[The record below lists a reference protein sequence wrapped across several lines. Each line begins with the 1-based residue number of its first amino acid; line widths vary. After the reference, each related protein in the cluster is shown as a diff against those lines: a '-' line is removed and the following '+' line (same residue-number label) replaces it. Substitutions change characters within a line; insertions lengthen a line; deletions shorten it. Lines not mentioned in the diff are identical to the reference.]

1 MLNHS
6 IRNSGRRRVDRP
18 GAVIVPF
25 VLVAVNPASTRRLGA
40 TDVEVTVL
48 GFGGATI
55 GGISRVLT
63 EAQAQATLAAAFDT
77 GIRLFDTAPSYG
89 NGQSEHRIGA
99 QFRDRIDGGC
109 ARADLVLATKVGKL
123 LRRPKPPDSPD
134 ATEWPGGLPFRIRWD
149 FTYGGVMRA
158 YEDSLQR
165 LGVTRVDLLTIH
177 DLDYS
182 EHESPEVA
190 DRLLDQLVNGGGRRA
205 LAELQAA
212 GEIRAVGAGV
222 NDVGSITRFAERF
235 EVDYYLLAMPYSLV
249 DQRPL
254 HDELAWCLDHGIGI
268 IKGAPYAS
276 GILAAD
282 IAGVGDRAAGAAATY
297 DYRAPS
303 AEVRSTVS
311 RIAAVCARHGV
322 PMRAAA
328 LQFLLAHPAVAA
340 VIPGAATPAEVAD
353 NARMLSVPIPA
364 DLWREL
370 QHERLL
376 QDGAPIPD

>member
-1 MLNHS
+1 M
-6 IRNSGRRRVDRP
+6 RNSGRGRVDRP
-18 GAVIVPF
+18 GAAIVPF
-25 VLVAVNPASTRRLGA
+25 GLMPVNPVSTRRLGA

-63 EAQAQATLAAAFDT
+63 EAQAQETLAAAFD
-77 GIRLFDTAPSYG
+77 GGFRLFDTAPSYG

-99 QFRDRIDGGC
+99 QLRERLSSGC
-109 ARADLVLATKVGKL
+109 NRSDLVLATKVGKL
-123 LRRPKPPDSPD
+123 LRRPEPPDGPD

-149 FTYGGVMRA
+149 FTYDGVMRA

-254 HDELAWCLDHGIGI
+254 DDELAWCLDRGIGI

-282 IAGVGDRAAGAAATY
+282 IARAGDRAARAAATY

-328 LQFLLAHPAVAA
+328 LQFLLAHPAVAT

-353 NARMLSVPIPA
+353 NARMLSVSIPA

-370 QHERLL
+370 RHERLL
-376 QDGAPIPD
+376 QEGAPTPD

>member
-1 MLNHS
+1 M
-6 IRNSGRRRVDRP
+6 RNSGRCRVDCA
-18 GAVIVPF
+18 GAAIVPF
-25 VLVAVNPASTRRLGA
+25 GLMPVNPVSTRRLGA

-63 EAQAQATLAAAFDT
+63 EAQAQETLAAAFDT

-99 QFRDRIDGGC
+99 QFRERLTSGC
-109 ARADLVLATKVGKL
+109 DRADLVLATKVGKL
-123 LRRPKPPDSPD
+123 LGRPRAPDAAD

-182 EHESPEVA
+182 EHESREVA
-190 DRLLDQLVNGGGRRA
+190 DRLLDQLVNGGGCRA

-254 HDELAWCLDHGIGI
+254 DDELAWCLDHGIGI

-282 IAGVGDRAAGAAATY
+282 TARAGDRAAGAAATY

-353 NARMLSVPIPA
+353 NARMLSVSISA

>member
-1 MLNHS
+1 MPV
-6 IRNSGRRRVDRP
+6 GP
-18 GAVIVPF
+18 T
-25 VLVAVNPASTRRLGA
+25 STRRLGA

-55 GGISRVLT
+55 GGISGVLA
-63 EAQAQATLAAAFDT
+63 EAQAQATLAAAFDA
-77 GIRLFDTAPSYG
+77 GIGLFDTAPSYG

-99 QFRDRIDGGC
+99 QLRDRVSSGG
-109 ARADLVLATKVGKL
+109 RDRTDLVLATKVGKL
-123 LRRPKPPDSPD
+123 LRRPRSPEELD
-134 ATEWPGGLPFRIRWD
+134 ATEWPGGLPFRIWWD
-149 FTYGGVMRA
+149 FTYDGVMRA

-190 DRLLDQLVNGGGRRA
+190 DRLLDQLVDGGGRRA

-222 NDVGSITRFAERF
+222 NDIGSIARFAERF

-254 HDELAWCLDHGIGI
+254 DDELAWCLERGIGI

-282 IAGVGDRAAGAAATY
+282 IAEAGDRAAGAAASATY
-297 DYRAPS
+297 DYHAPS

-311 RIAAVCARHGV
+311 RIAAVCERHRV

-328 LQFLLAHPAVAA
+328 LQFLLAHPAVAS

-353 NARMLSVPIPA
+353 NVRMLTVPIPA
-364 DLWREL
+364 DLWCEL

-376 QDGAPIPD
+376 QEGAPTPD

>member
-1 MLNHS
+1 MPV
-6 IRNSGRRRVDRP
+6 GP
-18 GAVIVPF
+18 T
-25 VLVAVNPASTRRLGA
+25 STRRLGA

-55 GGISRVLT
+55 GGISGVLA
-63 EAQAQATLAAAFDT
+63 EAQAQATLAAAFDA
-77 GIRLFDTAPSYG
+77 GIGLFDTAPSYG

-99 QFRDRIDGGC
+99 QLRDRVSSGG
-109 ARADLVLATKVGKL
+109 RDRTDLVLATKVGKL
-123 LRRPKPPDSPD
+123 LRRPRSPEELD
-134 ATEWPGGLPFRIRWD
+134 ATEWPGGLPFRIWWD
-149 FTYGGVMRA
+149 FTYDGVMRA

-190 DRLLDQLVNGGGRRA
+190 DRLLDQLVDGGGRRA

-222 NDVGSITRFAERF
+222 NDAGSIARFAERF

-254 HDELAWCLDHGIGI
+254 DDELAWCLDRGIGI

-282 IAGVGDRAAGAAATY
+282 IAGAGDRAAGAAASATY
-297 DYRAPS
+297 DYQVPS

-311 RIAAVCARHGV
+311 RIAAVCERHGV

-353 NARMLSVPIPA
+353 NVRMLAVPIPA

-376 QDGAPIPD
+376 KEGAPTPD

>member
-1 MLNHS
+1 MPV
-6 IRNSGRRRVDRP
+6 GP
-18 GAVIVPF
+18 T
-25 VLVAVNPASTRRLGA
+25 STRRLGA

-55 GGISRVLT
+55 GGISGVLA
-63 EAQAQATLAAAFDT
+63 EAQAQATLAAAFDA
-77 GIRLFDTAPSYG
+77 GIGLFDTAPSYG

-99 QFRDRIDGGC
+99 HLRERVDGGGRS
-109 ARADLVLATKVGKL
+109 RAELVLATKVGKL
-123 LRRPKPPDSPD
+123 LRRPRPPEEPD

-149 FTYGGVMRA
+149 FTYDGVMRA

-165 LGVTRVDLLTIH
+165 LGVNRVDLLTIH

-190 DRLLDQLVNGGGRRA
+190 DRLLDQLVDGGGRRA

-222 NDVGSITRFAERF
+222 NDVGSIARFAERF

-254 HDELAWCLDHGIGI
+254 DDELAWCLDRGIGI

-282 IAGVGDRAAGAAATY
+282 IARAGDRAPGAAAATY
-297 DYRAPS
+297 DYHAPS

-311 RIAAVCARHGV
+311 RIAAVCERHGV

-328 LQFLLAHPAVAA
+328 LQFLLAHPAVAS

-353 NARMLSVPIPA
+353 NARMMTLPIPA

-376 QDGAPIPD
+376 KEGAPTPD

>member
-1 MLNHS
+1 MPVS
-6 IRNSGRRRVDRP
+6 PTSK
-18 GAVIVPF
+18 
-25 VLVAVNPASTRRLGA
+25 RRLGA

-63 EAQAQATLAAAFDT
+63 EAQAQATLAAAFGA

-99 QFRDRIDGGC
+99 QLRDRTGSGVSGED
-109 ARADLVLATKVGKL
+109 RVDPVLATKVGKL
-123 LRRPKPPDSPD
+123 LRRPQPPDELD
-134 ATEWPGGLPFRIRWD
+134 ATEWPGGLPFRIHWD
-149 FTYGGVMRA
+149 FTYDGVMRA

-165 LGVTRVDLLTIH
+165 LGMNRVDLLTIH

-182 EHESPEVA
+182 EHESPQIA
-190 DRLLDQLVNGGGRRA
+190 DRLLDQLVDGGGRRA

-222 NDVGSITRFAERF
+222 NDVGSITRFAQRF

-254 HDELAWCLDHGIGI
+254 HDELAYCVDRGIGI

-282 IAGVGDRAAGAAATY
+282 IAAATATY
-297 DYRAPS
+297 DYRAPD
-303 AEVRSTVS
+303 AAVRSTVS
-311 RIAAVCARHGV
+311 RIAAICARHDV

-328 LQFLLAHPAVAA
+328 LQFLLAHPAVAS
-340 VIPGAATPAEVAD
+340 VIPGAATPEEVAD
-353 NARMLSVPIPA
+353 NARMLTLPIPA

-370 QHERLL
+370 EHERLL
-376 QDGAPIPD
+376 QEGAPTPD

>member
-1 MLNHS
+1 MPVS
-6 IRNSGRRRVDRP
+6 P
-18 GAVIVPF
+18 T
-25 VLVAVNPASTRRLGA
+25 STRRLGA

-55 GGISRVLT
+55 GGISGVVA
-63 EAQAQATLAAAFDT
+63 EAQAQATVAAAFDA
-77 GIRLFDTAPSYG
+77 GIILFDTAPSYG

-99 QFRDRIDGGC
+99 QLRERVDGGRDR
-109 ARADLVLATKVGKL
+109 AEVVLATKVGKL
-123 LRRPKPPDSPD
+123 LRRPRSPEELD

-149 FTYGGVMRA
+149 FSYDGVMRA

-190 DRLLDQLVNGGGRRA
+190 DRLLDQLVDGGGRRA

-222 NDVGSITRFAERF
+222 NDVGSIARFAERF

-254 HDELAWCLDHGIGI
+254 DDELAWCLDRGIGI

-282 IAGVGDRAAGAAATY
+282 IAGAGDRAAGAAASATY
-297 DYRAPS
+297 DYHAPS

-328 LQFLLAHPAVAA
+328 LQFLLAHPAVAS

-353 NARMLSVPIPA
+353 NARMMTLPIPA

-376 QDGAPIPD
+376 KEGAPTPD

>member
-1 MLNHS
+1 M
-6 IRNSGRRRVDRP
+6 GP
-18 GAVIVPF
+18 T
-25 VLVAVNPASTRRLGA
+25 STRRLGA

-55 GGISRVLT
+55 GGISGVLA
-63 EAQAQATLAAAFDT
+63 EAQAQATLAAAFDA
-77 GIRLFDTAPSYG
+77 GIGLFDTAPSYG

-99 QFRDRIDGGC
+99 HLRERVDSGGRS
-109 ARADLVLATKVGKL
+109 RAELVLATKVGKL
-123 LRRPKPPDSPD
+123 LRRPRPPEEPD

-149 FTYGGVMRA
+149 FTYDGVMRA

-165 LGVTRVDLLTIH
+165 LGVNRVDLLTIH

-190 DRLLDQLVNGGGRRA
+190 DRLLDQLVDGGGRRA

-254 HDELAWCLDHGIGI
+254 DDELAWCLDRGVGI

-282 IAGVGDRAAGAAATY
+282 IARAGDRAPGAAAATY
-297 DYRAPS
+297 DYHAPS

-311 RIAAVCARHGV
+311 RIAAVCERHRV

-328 LQFLLAHPAVAA
+328 LQFLLAHPAVAS

-353 NARMLSVPIPA
+353 NVRMLTVPIPA
-364 DLWREL
+364 DLWCEL

-376 QDGAPIPD
+376 QEGAPTPE

>member
-1 MLNHS
+1 MPV
-6 IRNSGRRRVDRP
+6 GP
-18 GAVIVPF
+18 T
-25 VLVAVNPASTRRLGA
+25 STRRLGA
-40 TDVEVTVL
+40 TAVEVTVL

-55 GGISRVLT
+55 GGISGVLA
-63 EAQAQATLAAAFDT
+63 EAQAQATLAAAFDA
-77 GIRLFDTAPSYG
+77 GIGLFDTAPSYG

-99 QFRDRIDGGC
+99 HLRERVDGGGRS
-109 ARADLVLATKVGKL
+109 RAELVLATKVGKL
-123 LRRPKPPDSPD
+123 LRRPRPPEEPD

-149 FTYGGVMRA
+149 FTYDGVMRA

-165 LGVTRVDLLTIH
+165 LGVNRVDLLTIH

-190 DRLLDQLVNGGGRRA
+190 DRLLDQLVDGGGRRA

-222 NDVGSITRFAERF
+222 NDVGSIARFAERF

-254 HDELAWCLDHGIGI
+254 DDELAWCLDRGVGI

-282 IAGVGDRAAGAAATY
+282 IARAGDRAPGAAAATY
-297 DYRAPS
+297 DYHAPS

-311 RIAAVCARHGV
+311 RIAAVCERHGV

-328 LQFLLAHPAVAA
+328 LQFLLAHPAVAS

-353 NARMLSVPIPA
+353 NARMMTLPIPA

-376 QDGAPIPD
+376 KDGAPTPD

>member
-1 MLNHS
+1 M
-6 IRNSGRRRVDRP
+6 GP
-18 GAVIVPF
+18 T
-25 VLVAVNPASTRRLGA
+25 STRRLGA

-55 GGISRVLT
+55 GGISGVVA
-63 EAQAQATLAAAFDT
+63 EAQARATLAAAFDA
-77 GIRLFDTAPSYG
+77 GIGLFDTAPSYG

-99 QFRDRIDGGC
+99 HLRERFDSGGHDR
-109 ARADLVLATKVGKL
+109 AELVLATKVGKL
-123 LRRPKPPDSPD
+123 LRRPRPPEEPD

-149 FTYGGVMRA
+149 FTYDGVMRA

-165 LGVTRVDLLTIH
+165 LGVNRVDLLTIH

-190 DRLLDQLVNGGGRRA
+190 DRLLDQLVDGGGRRA

-222 NDVGSITRFAERF
+222 NDVGSIARFAERF

-254 HDELAWCLDHGIGI
+254 DDELAWCLDRGIGV

-282 IAGVGDRAAGAAATY
+282 IARTGDRAPGAAAATY
-297 DYRAPS
+297 DYRVPS

-311 RIAAVCARHGV
+311 RIAAVCERHGV

-328 LQFLLAHPAVAA
+328 LQFLLAHPAVAS

-353 NARMLSVPIPA
+353 NGRMMMVPIPA

-376 QDGAPIPD
+376 QEGAPTPD

>member
-1 MLNHS
+1 M
-6 IRNSGRRRVDRP
+6 
-18 GAVIVPF
+18 
-25 VLVAVNPASTRRLGA
+25 
-40 TDVEVTVL
+40 
-48 GFGGATI
+48 
-55 GGISRVLT
+55 
-63 EAQAQATLAAAFDT
+63 
-77 GIRLFDTAPSYG
+77 FDTAPSYG

-99 QFRDRIDGGC
+99 QFRDRIAGGYD
-109 ARADLVLATKVGKL
+109 RADLVLATKVGKL
-123 LRRPKPPDSPD
+123 LRRPRPPDLPD
-134 ATEWPGGLPFRIRWD
+134 TTEWPGGLPFRIRWD
-149 FTYGGVMRA
+149 FTYDGVMRA

-254 HDELAWCLDHGIGI
+254 DDELAWCLDHGIGI

-282 IAGVGDRAAGAAATY
+282 TARAAGAAATY

-340 VIPGAATPAEVAD
+340 VIPGAATPAEVTD
-353 NARMLSVPIPA
+353 NARMLTVSIPA

-370 QHERLL
+370 RHERLL

>member
-1 MLNHS
+1 MPV
-6 IRNSGRRRVDRP
+6 GP
-18 GAVIVPF
+18 T
-25 VLVAVNPASTRRLGA
+25 STRRLGA

-48 GFGGATI
+48 GLGGATI
-55 GGISRVLT
+55 GGISRGLT
-63 EAQAQATLAAAFDT
+63 EAQAQATLAAAFDA
-77 GIRLFDTAPSYG
+77 GIGLFDTAPSYG

-99 QFRDRIDGGC
+99 QLRDRVSSGGC
-109 ARADLVLATKVGKL
+109 HRTDLVLATKVGKL
-123 LRRPKPPDSPD
+123 LRRPRPREEPD

-149 FTYGGVMRA
+149 FTYDGVMRS

-190 DRLLDQLVNGGGRRA
+190 DRLLDQLVDGGGRRA

-222 NDVGSITRFAERF
+222 NDVGSIARFAERF

-254 HDELAWCLDHGIGI
+254 DDELAWCLERGIGV

-282 IAGVGDRAAGAAATY
+282 IARAGDRAPGAAAATY
-297 DYRAPS
+297 DYHAPS

-311 RIAAVCARHGV
+311 RIAAVCERHRV

-328 LQFLLAHPAVAA
+328 LQFLLAHPAVAS

-353 NARMLSVPIPA
+353 NVRMLAVRIPA

-376 QDGAPIPD
+376 QEGAPTPD

>member
-1 MLNHS
+1 MPV
-6 IRNSGRRRVDRP
+6 GP
-18 GAVIVPF
+18 T
-25 VLVAVNPASTRRLGA
+25 STRRLGA

-55 GGISRVLT
+55 GGISGVLA
-63 EAQAQATLAAAFDT
+63 EAQARATLAAAFDA
-77 GIRLFDTAPSYG
+77 GIGLFDTAPSYG

-99 QFRDRIDGGC
+99 QLRDRVHGGDD
-109 ARADLVLATKVGKL
+109 RADLVLATKVGKL
-123 LRRPKPPDSPD
+123 LRRPRPPEELD

-149 FTYGGVMRA
+149 FSYDGVMRA

-190 DRLLDQLVNGGGRRA
+190 DRLLDELVNGGGRRA

-222 NDVGSITRFAERF
+222 NDVGSIARFAERF

-254 HDELAWCLDHGIGI
+254 DDELAWCLDRGIGI

-282 IAGVGDRAAGAAATY
+282 LAGAGNRAPGAAAATY

-311 RIAAVCARHGV
+311 RIAAVCERHGV

-328 LQFLLAHPAVAA
+328 LQFLLAHPAVAS

-353 NARMLSVPIPA
+353 NARMMTLPIPA

-376 QDGAPIPD
+376 QEGAPTPD

>member
-1 MLNHS
+1 MPV
-6 IRNSGRRRVDRP
+6 GP
-18 GAVIVPF
+18 T
-25 VLVAVNPASTRRLGA
+25 STRRLGA

-55 GGISRVLT
+55 GGISGVVA
-63 EAQAQATLAAAFDT
+63 EAQARATLAAAYDA
-77 GIRLFDTAPSYG
+77 GIGLFDTAPSYG

-99 QFRDRIDGGC
+99 HFRECVDSGGRK
-109 ARADLVLATKVGKL
+109 RAELVLATKVGKL
-123 LRRPKPPDSPD
+123 LRRPRPGEELN

-149 FTYGGVMRA
+149 FSYDGVMRA

-190 DRLLDQLVNGGGRRA
+190 DRLLDELVNGGGRRA

-254 HDELAWCLDHGIGI
+254 DDELAWCLDRGVGI

-282 IAGVGDRAAGAAATY
+282 IARAGDRAPRRCRRNLRLRRAERRGALHRVAHRRRMRTAWCAHARGGVAIPARSPGRRVGDSRCRHSGGGSGQRADDDAAHP
-297 DYRAPS
+297 RRPVA
-303 AEVRSTVS
+303 
-311 RIAAVCARHGV
+311 
-322 PMRAAA
+322 RAAA
-328 LQFLLAHPAVAA
+328 RAVAA
-340 VIPGAATPAEVAD
+340 RGGADA
-353 NARMLSVPIPA
+353 
-364 DLWREL
+364 
-370 QHERLL
+370 
-376 QDGAPIPD
+376 

>member
-1 MLNHS
+1 MPVS
-6 IRNSGRRRVDRP
+6 P
-18 GAVIVPF
+18 T
-25 VLVAVNPASTRRLGA
+25 STRRLGA

-55 GGISRVLT
+55 GGIGGVVA
-63 EAQAQATLAAAFDT
+63 EAQARATLAAAFDA
-77 GIRLFDTAPSYG
+77 GIGLFDTAPSYG

-99 QFRDRIDGGC
+99 HFRERVDSGGRK
-109 ARADLVLATKVGKL
+109 RAELVLATKVGKL
-123 LRRPKPPDSPD
+123 LRRPRPPEEPD

-149 FTYGGVMRA
+149 FSYDGVMRA

-165 LGVTRVDLLTIH
+165 LGVTGVDLLTIH

-190 DRLLDQLVNGGGRRA
+190 DRLLDELVNGGGRRA

-222 NDVGSITRFAERF
+222 NDVGSIARFAERF

-254 HDELAWCLDHGIGI
+254 DDELAWCLDRGIGI
-268 IKGAPYAS
+268 IKGAPMRRAS
-276 GILAAD
+276 WRLT
-282 IAGVGDRAAGAAATY
+282 RLRLWNRRPTTTTR
-297 DYRAPS
+297 RAP
-303 AEVRSTVS
+303 R
-311 RIAAVCARHGV
+311 CA
-322 PMRAAA
+322 PPCRASPPYANGMECPCAQPA
-328 LQFLLAHPAVAA
+328 LQFLLAHPAVAS

-353 NARMLSVPIPA
+353 NARMMTLPIPA

-376 QDGAPIPD
+376 QEGAPTPD

>member
-1 MLNHS
+1 M
-6 IRNSGRRRVDRP
+6 P
-18 GAVIVPF
+18 
-25 VLVAVNPASTRRLGA
+25 VNPASTRRLGA
-40 TDVEVTVL
+40 TNVEVTVL

-99 QFRDRIDGGC
+99 QFRDRFVGGYD
-109 ARADLVLATKVGKL
+109 RADLVLATKVGKL
-123 LRRPKPPDSPD
+123 LGRPRPPAPPD

-149 FTYGGVMRA
+149 FTYDGVMRA

-182 EHESPEVA
+182 EHESPEIA
-190 DRLLDQLVNGGGRRA
+190 DRLLDELVNGGGRRA

-235 EVDYYLLAMPYSLV
+235 EVDYYLLAMPFSLV

-254 HDELAWCLDHGIGI
+254 HDELAWCLDHGIGV

-282 IAGVGDRAAGAAATY
+282 TARAGDRAAGAAATY

-353 NARMLSVPIPA
+353 NARMLSVSIPA

-370 QHERLL
+370 RHERLL
-376 QDGAPIPD
+376 RDGAPIPD

>member
-1 MLNHS
+1 MPVS
-6 IRNSGRRRVDRP
+6 PS
-18 GAVIVPF
+18 
-25 VLVAVNPASTRRLGA
+25 STRRLGA

-55 GGISRVLT
+55 GGIRGVLT
-63 EAQAQATLAAAFDT
+63 EARAQATLAAAFDA

-89 NGQSEHRIGA
+89 NGQSEHRVGV
-99 QFRDRIDGGC
+99 QLRERVSSGGGH
-109 ARADLVLATKVGKL
+109 RKDLVLATKVGKL
-123 LRRPKPPDSPD
+123 LWRPRPPEELD

-149 FTYGGVMRA
+149 FTYDGVMRA

-182 EHESPEVA
+182 EHESREVA
-190 DRLLDQLVNGGGRRA
+190 DRLLDQLVDGGGRRA

-254 HDELAWCLDHGIGI
+254 DDELAWCLDRGIGI

-282 IAGVGDRAAGAAATY
+282 LAGAGDRAAGAAASTTYTY
-297 DYRAPS
+297 DYHAPS

-311 RIAAVCARHGV
+311 RIAAVCERHGV

-328 LQFLLAHPAVAA
+328 LQFLLAHRAVAS

-353 NARMLSVPIPA
+353 NVRMLAVPIPA

-376 QDGAPIPD
+376 KEGAPTPD

>member
-1 MLNHS
+1 MPV
-6 IRNSGRRRVDRP
+6 GP
-18 GAVIVPF
+18 T
-25 VLVAVNPASTRRLGA
+25 STRRLGA

-55 GGISRVLT
+55 GGISGVLA
-63 EAQAQATLAAAFDT
+63 EAQAQATLSAAFDA
-77 GIRLFDTAPSYG
+77 GIGLFDTAPSYG

-99 QFRDRIDGGC
+99 HFRECVDSGGRK
-109 ARADLVLATKVGKL
+109 RAELVLATKVGKL
-123 LRRPKPPDSPD
+123 LRRPRPREELN

-149 FTYGGVMRA
+149 FSYDGVMRA

-190 DRLLDQLVNGGGRRA
+190 DRLLDELVNGGGRRA

-222 NDVGSITRFAERF
+222 NDVGSIARFAERF

-254 HDELAWCLDHGIGI
+254 DDELAWCLDRGIGI

-282 IAGVGDRAAGAAATY
+282 LAGAGNRAAGAAAATY

-311 RIAAVCARHGV
+311 RIAAVCERHGV

-328 LQFLLAHPAVAA
+328 LQFLLAHPAVAS

-353 NARMLSVPIPA
+353 NARMMTLPIPA

-376 QDGAPIPD
+376 QEGAPTPD

>member
-1 MLNHS
+1 M
-6 IRNSGRRRVDRP
+6 P
-18 GAVIVPF
+18 
-25 VLVAVNPASTRRLGA
+25 VNPARTRRLGA

-55 GGISRVLT
+55 GGISRVLA
-63 EAQAQATLAAAFDT
+63 EAQAQETLAAAFDA

-99 QFRDRIDGGC
+99 QLRERLSSGC
-109 ARADLVLATKVGKL
+109 DRADLVLATKVGKL
-123 LRRPKPPDSPD
+123 LRRPKPPDGPD

-149 FTYGGVMRA
+149 FTYDGVMRS

-182 EHESPEVA
+182 EHESPEIA

-222 NDVGSITRFAERF
+222 NDLGSITRFAERF

-254 HDELAWCLDHGIGI
+254 DDELAWCLDRGIGI

-282 IAGVGDRAAGAAATY
+282 AGRVGDRAAGAAATY

-303 AEVRSTVS
+303 AEVRSKVS
-311 RIAAVCARHGV
+311 RIAAVCERHGV
-322 PMRAAA
+322 PMRAVA

-353 NARMLSVPIPA
+353 NARMLSVSIPA

-370 QHERLL
+370 RHERLL
-376 QDGAPIPD
+376 QEGAPTPD

>member
-1 MLNHS
+1 ML
-6 IRNSGRRRVDRP
+6 G
-18 GAVIVPF
+18 GAVMDASPHV
-25 VLVAVNPASTRRLGA
+25 VLFADMPVNPASTRRLGE

-55 GGISRVLT
+55 GGISRALT
-63 EAQAQATLAAAFDT
+63 EAQAQETLAAAFDA

-99 QFRDRIDGGC
+99 QLRDRILSGC
-109 ARADLVLATKVGKL
+109 DRADLVLATKVGKL
-123 LRRPKPPDSPD
+123 LRRPRPPDAPD
-134 ATEWPGGLPFRIRWD
+134 TTEWPGGLPFRIRWD

-190 DRLLDQLVNGGGRRA
+190 DRLLDQLENGGGRRA

-222 NDVGSITRFAERF
+222 NDVGSISRFAERF

-254 HDELAWCLDHGIGI
+254 DDELAWCLDRGIGI

-276 GILAAD
+276 GIL
-282 IAGVGDRAAGAAATY
+282 AAGAAATY

-311 RIAAVCARHGV
+311 RIAAVCTRHGV

-340 VIPGAATPAEVAD
+340 VIPGASTPEEVAD
-353 NARMLSVPIPA
+353 NARMLTVSIPA

-376 QDGAPIPD
+376 QDGAPTPA